1 MSLSIWIILFF
12 INSLFWKWVIS
23 WGGAELI
30 KGWKAGLFFDWL
42 VADLNTEQIRA
53 YALFVWLVSG
63 IWFLLGI
70 FIHELRFYS
79 SSQ

>member
-1 MSLSIWIILFF
+1 MLFV

-23 WGGAELI
+23 WGGADLI
-30 KGWKAGLFFDWL
+30 KGWKAGLVFDWL
-42 VADLNTEQIRA
+42 VVDLNAEHIRA
-53 YALFVWLVSG
+53 YALFVWIISG

-70 FIHELRFYS
+70 FIPELRFYS